1 MTETQ
6 DVAIMSSNEKTSPHV
21 RWGILGMIQARGINV
36 RIWAMTD
43 GIRHGMDLY
52 NVYPGHISA

>member
-1 MTETQ
+1 
-6 DVAIMSSNEKTSPHV
+6 MSSNEKTSPHV
-21 RWGILGMIQARGINV
+21 RWGILGMIQARGINM